1 MPELPEVETI
11 VRDLRPLVKGRTIT
25 GLAYSHWPKTFAT
38 GTPAATEKRL
48 RGRSIEDVERRAKRI
63 VFKLS
68 GGDVGVVSLRMT
80 GQLTYEKRMRPPTSF
95 TRFVLALDRGFVR
108 FDDARKFG
116 RFWVWSAAEWEKE
129 SAKLGP
135 EPLAMSEAEFEALL
149 RKKRGMLKALLMDQK
164 TLAGVGNIY
173 ADEALW
179 LAKLHPR
186 RRAETLSKA
195 QMHALYQ
202 GVREALATGIRNRG
216 TSIDDY
222 VDGTGEQGGHQEF
235 LHAYGR
241 TGQPCERCGTPIK
254 RIVSG
259 QRGTHFCPK
268 CQPAPKEPRG

>member
-25 GLAYSHWPKTFAT
+25 GLAYSHWPKTIAT
-38 GTPAATEKRL
+38 GTPAQTEARL
-48 RGRSIEDVERRAKRI
+48 RGCTIEGVERRAKRI
-63 VFKLS
+63 VFRLS
-68 GGDVGVVSLRMT
+68 SGDVGVVSLRMT
-80 GQLTYEKRMRPPTSF
+80 GQLTFEKKMRPPTSF
-95 TRFVLALDRGFVR
+95 TRFILALDRGFVR

-116 RFWVWSAAEWEKE
+116 RFWVYDADAWGRE

-135 EPLAMSEAEFEALL
+135 EPLAMSEGEFETLL
-149 RKKRGMLKALLMDQK
+149 RTKRGMLKALLMDQK

-186 RRAETLSKA
+186 RRAEKLTRA
-195 QMHALYQ
+195 QVHALYR
-202 GVREALATGIRNRG
+202 GVRETLEAGIRNRG

-222 VDGTGEQGGHQEF
+222 VGGTGEPGGNQNF

-241 TGQPCERCGTPIK
+241 TGKPCERCGTPIK

-268 CQPAPKEPRG
+268 CQPAPRS